1 MLSLIVLL
9 PEAEPVGDYGCGP
22 GCERCDPPHDSILDF
37 KGRVLAGFGAV
48 QISRW
53 RCLGLGWLGV
63 HANMPIVMHPEH
75 PEGEAG
81 TTATSAKGI
90 PWIPKPIAA
99 TVIVAVSGAGIA

>member
-1 MLSLIVLL
+1 M
-9 PEAEPVGDYGCGP
+9 
-22 GCERCDPPHDSILDF
+22 
-37 KGRVLAGFGAV
+37 
-48 QISRW
+48 
-53 RCLGLGWLGV
+53 GWLGV

-75 PEGEAG
+75 PEGKAG